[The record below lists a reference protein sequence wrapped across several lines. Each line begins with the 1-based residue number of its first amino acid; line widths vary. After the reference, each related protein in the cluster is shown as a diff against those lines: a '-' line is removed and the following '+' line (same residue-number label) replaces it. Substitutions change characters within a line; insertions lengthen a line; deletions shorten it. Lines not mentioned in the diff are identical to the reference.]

1 MSKYDLMSIAEL
13 EQLARVT
20 PKPERILILRAI
32 AKRENAHMHRRGSGS
47 VRALTEVNYGLHD
60 L

>member
-1 MSKYDLMSIAEL
+1 MKYNLMSIQEL

-20 PKPERILILRAI
+20 PQPERTLVLRVI
-32 AKRENAHMHRRGSGS
+32 AKRENNHRQARGSGS
-47 VRALTEVNYGLHD
+47 VRALTEVNYGLND

>member
-1 MSKYDLMSIAEL
+1 MNYDIMSIQEL

-20 PKPERILILRAI
+20 PKSERTPILRAI
-32 AKRENAHMHRRGSGS
+32 AKRENTRRHPLYGRP
-47 VRALTEVNYGLHD
+47 VTEVNYGLHD